1 MRPRFWPGILVLC
14 AVAAAAPAWADGPG
28 GCLPKGSVPLVVRMG
43 DAPPVAALLQAG
55 LEVPLSVVE
64 AGTGR
69 LLWSAGTDSVVQR
82 FDGLDAPFTGSLAA
96 IDLDADGLHDR
107 IYAGDMAARLWRF
120 DVQHGAPAGEWLTGG
135 VFADFRNA
143 EGRGFIAPPDISL
156 SAPPGATAWLN
167 IALGTAAPGNPAANN
182 RLYVLRD
189 HAVYE
194 AWSARQY
201 EDWRPVREKDL
212 QPVPPTLQDMASAT
226 ALPPDQPG
234 WYVALG
240 GGHVLTPTLTVAHR
254 LVLVIAEAVP
264 QDGPCEIFAR
274 TGTLDLA
281 QARVIPSGTEGQW
294 LTRLPRAIDIGARL
308 RVGAGPGSP
317 VAPCTL
323 GGQQVTG
330 CEVDTRPR
338 KTWWRRTDAE

>member
-1 MRPRFWPGILVLC
+1 
-14 AVAAAAPAWADGPG
+14 
-28 GCLPKGSVPLVVRMG
+28 MG

-194 AWSARQY
+194 AWSARQNG
-201 EDWRPVREKDL
+201 DWRPVRERAFSRCRPRCRTW
-212 QPVPPTLQDMASAT
+212 PVPPPCRPTSPDGTSHSA
-226 ALPPDQPG
+226 A
-234 WYVALG
+234 
-240 GGHVLTPTLTVAHR
+240 
-254 LVLVIAEAVP
+254 
-264 QDGPCEIFAR
+264 
-274 TGTLDLA
+274 
-281 QARVIPSGTEGQW
+281 
-294 LTRLPRAIDIGARL
+294 
-308 RVGAGPGSP
+308 
-317 VAPCTL
+317 
-323 GGQQVTG
+323 
-330 CEVDTRPR
+330 DTCSRPR
-338 KTWWRRTDAE
+338 